1 MGKRGFIAVLIV
13 AILLSSIF
21 AVSDYSELPDEKTVL
36 FADSEPELLISAGS
50 SSGHVN
56 GSEIE
61 WTPQGVVVAG
71 DTRNNLN
78 FDQIQLQ
85 ATSGYNQFVDADS
98 YVAMIDEQ
106 GNWQWAVMPSAS
118 QGLTLINAMATDSAG
133 DIYIGGT
140 IFGQVVFGSTS
151 NSPVIQSQN
160 FDGFIAKID
169 STGQWMWATSFNT
182 ATNND
187 SNNSV
192 VSGIVF
198 DTSSGNL
205 IVVGTHQGPTDFGGT
220 TKTSSDNDMFM
231 ASINTNTGSLNAVS
245 TAGGIGDDRSAGVVV
260 DSSGYIWQTGTTSG
274 TFSGNGKTHQAL
286 SQSDTVLVKW
296 SQGGV
301 VQSVKG
307 FVSAAGEINL
317 PEDITINSND
327 DIIICLL
334 YTSPSPRDS

>member
-1 MGKRGFIAVLIV
+1 MIV

-140 IFGQVVFGSTS
+140 IFGQVIFGSTS

-220 TKTSSDNDMFM
+220 TKTSSDNDMF
-231 ASINTNTGSLNAVS
+231 IHFNCL
-245 TAGGIGDDRSAGVVV
+245 GI
-260 DSSGYIWQTGTTSG
+260 I
-274 TFSGNGKTHQAL
+274 L
-286 SQSDTVLVKW
+286 SFDKPGTVLI
-296 SQGGV
+296 SM
-301 VQSVKG
+301 
-307 FVSAAGEINL
+307 I
-317 PEDITINSND
+317 
-327 DIIICLL
+327 
-334 YTSPSPRDS
+334 